1 MAKETTKYSGILE
14 NIIDSVY
21 HINKVGNNKAVSDAY
36 RDTYMTEQQRKRDKK
51 VTELLEQYVAEY
63 EYKNKNNKWYKNIL
77 FGTSMVLLVLFC
89 GVFLGLISSIDFN
102 AENVSVEAMVQ
113 VISVCIT
120 FLTLIV
126 GILTIITKNVFPEN
140 EQEYITRIVE
150 ILYYERIRGNCK
162 NGYMVTTGQH
172 EEHKEEDRMK
182 ESTKE
187 SIDKAIED
195 VSSQIR
201 KLDIS
206 DTDYADNVRALAA
219 LISARAQISD

>member
-1 MAKETTKYSGILE
+1 MVTTKHSE
-14 NIIDSVY
+14 RRAEMEDNKKANDID
-21 HINKVGNNKAVSDAY
+21 VGKAVYVNVVASED
-36 RDTYMTEQQRKRDKK
+36 ELPEIKK
-51 VTELLEQYVAEY
+51 AIY
-63 EYKNKNNKWYKNIL
+63 
-77 FGTSMVLLVLFC
+77 
-89 GVFLGLISSIDFN
+89 
-102 AENVSVEAMVQ
+102 Q
-113 VISVCIT
+113 V
-120 FLTLIV
+120 
-126 GILTIITKNVFPEN
+126 
-140 EQEYITRIVE
+140 
-150 ILYYERIRGNCK
+150 LYYERIRGNCK